1 VQAVLLPVHEE
12 LYALPVRWV
21 REVLTAPRITPLPT
35 APSEVLGLF
44 NLRGEI
50 VPLFDTAALL
60 GIGTTDAVAFTV
72 VLLGPQGP
80 AGLATTAF
88 PQRAVLD
95 VPTGR
100 SEHQGT
106 AGTFRIGERVAVL
119 IEPSA
124 LLAPDRRL
132 HAGPA

>member
-1 VQAVLLPVHEE
+1 MQAVLLPVQQE

-21 REVLTAPRITPLPT
+21 REVLAAPRITPLPT

-88 PQRAVLD
+88 PHRAVLD

-100 SEHQGT
+100 SEHHGT
-106 AGTFRIGERVAVL
+106 AGTFRIGDRVAVL

-132 HAGPA
+132 PAGPP